1 MNGVGES
8 EVGKEVVVLGGDLGT
23 VVRDLTREDP
33 KMMKWKL
40 QPYNPRL
47 EWHAHR
53 HKVVVE
59 AQLVHRLPPTCVKVL
74 VACFN
79 EEEMF
84 RLAGDCI
91 L

>member
-1 MNGVGES
+1 MNGVGKS
-8 EVGKEVVVLGGDLGT
+8 EVGKEAAVEGADLGIA
-23 VVRDLTREDP
+23 VEDLIQGDP